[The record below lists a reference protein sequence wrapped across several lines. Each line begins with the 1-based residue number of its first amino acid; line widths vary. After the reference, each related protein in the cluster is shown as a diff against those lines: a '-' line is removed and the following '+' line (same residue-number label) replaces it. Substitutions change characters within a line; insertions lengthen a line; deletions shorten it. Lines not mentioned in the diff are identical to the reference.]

1 MDPVGG
7 IRGWKAVVG
16 RTEVAPLLVE
26 TRTIKSCGGN
36 KLVKDLFGELLEVQ
50 PIFQNKEVMR
60 SSYTPEELPHRNTEI
75 HSLGSILVP
84 ALRGDTPSN
93 VFIYGKTGTGK
104 TASVRY
110 VGNELTK
117 KGQELGKRVNIIYIN
132 CEVVDTQYRV
142 LQNIANWFITAD
154 NWNHRIPFTGWPT
167 DEVYDALCH
176 YVDGDTKAADHK
188 WAPDASRKGGE
199 VTIIVLDEVDKL
211 KGDEV
216 LYTLTRINSNL
227 DKNKVSV
234 IGISNDLK
242 FTEFLDP
249 RVKSSL
255 GEESMIFAPYDAEQ
269 LQDILSQRAGMA
281 LKEDSLDPAV
291 IPLCAALAA
300 REHGDARR
308 ALDLLRVAAE
318 LAERERD
325 DVVQEKHVR
334 LAQNKIELDRISE
347 VVRTLPTQSK
357 LVLLATILGEENNR
371 DHGIK
376 SLTTGEVF
384 GIYQDL
390 CKSTGSDILTQRR
403 ITDLISEL
411 DMLGIFTA
419 RVISKGRY
427 GRTREIQMSCPI
439 DSTRR
444 VLGEDEIIR
453 GVVDHKPR
461 LQHRIV

>member
-1 MDPVGG
+1 M
-7 IRGWKAVVG
+7 AV
-16 RTEVAPLLVE
+16 
-26 TRTIKSCGGN
+26 N
-36 KLVKDLFGELLEVQ
+36 DLFGQLLEAEPLFV
-50 PIFQNKEVMR
+50 NKEVMR
-60 SSYTPEELPHRNTEI
+60 ASYTPDDLPHRDMEI
-75 HSLGSILVP
+75 RQLGALLVP

-104 TASVRY
+104 TACVKY

-117 KGQELGKRVNIIYIN
+117 KGQDPEINKRVNVIYIN
-132 CEVVDTQYRV
+132 CEIVDTQYRV
-142 LQNIANWFITAD
+142 LQNIANSFVPAEKWS
-154 NWNHRIPFTGWPT
+154 HRIPFTGWPT
-167 DEVYDALCH
+167 DEVYDALRK
-176 YVDGDTKAADHK
+176 YVDGNMRDDRDQWVQDT
-188 WAPDASRKGGE
+188 SRKPGE

-216 LYTLTRINSNL
+216 LYTLTRINS
-227 DKNKVSV
+227 DMDRNKVSV

-255 GEESMIFAPYDAEQ
+255 GEESMIFAPYDAMQ
-269 LQDILSQRAGMA
+269 LEDILRQRANMA
-281 LKEDSLDPAV
+281 LKGDVLDGEV

-318 LAERERD
+318 LAERNRD
-325 DVVQEKHVR
+325 EHVKESHVR
-334 LAQNKIELDRISE
+334 MAQNKIETDRISE

-357 LVLLATILGEENNR
+357 LVLLATILGEESNK
-371 DHGIK
+371 DMGIQT
-376 SLTTGEVF
+376 LTTGEVF
-384 GIYQDL
+384 GIYKEL
-390 CKSTGSDILTQRR
+390 CQATGCDVLTQRR

-439 DSTRR
+439 DSTKK
-444 VLGEDEIIR
+444 VLEEDELIR
-453 GVVDHKPR
+453 GVVDHRPR
-461 LQHRIV
+461 RQRKLM

>member
-1 MDPVGG
+1 M
-7 IRGWKAVVG
+7 VV
-16 RTEVAPLLVE
+16 
-26 TRTIKSCGGN
+26 N
-36 KLVKDLFGELLEVQ
+36 DLFGQLLQVE

-60 SSYTPEELPHRNTEI
+60 ASYTPDDLPHREPEI
-75 HSLGSILVP
+75 RQLGSILVP
-84 ALRGDTPSN
+84 ALRNETPSN

-104 TASVRY
+104 TACVKY
-110 VGNELTK
+110 VGKELSK
-117 KGQELGKRVNIIYIN
+117 KGGEIGKRVNLIYIN

-142 LQNIANWFITAD
+142 LQNIANSFIPPEK
-154 NWNHRIPFTGWPT
+154 WSQRIPFTGWPT
-167 DEVYDALCH
+167 DEVYEALRR
-176 YVDGDTKAADHK
+176 YVDGFTKDQNEQWTPNPERRA
-188 WAPDASRKGGE
+188 GE

-216 LYTLTRINSNL
+216 LYTLTRINTDL
-227 DKNKVSV
+227 QQNKVSV

-255 GEESMIFAPYDAEQ
+255 GEESMIFAPYDAGQ
-269 LQDILSQRAGMA
+269 LEDILKQRATIG
-281 LKEDSLDPAV
+281 LKEGILEDSV

-318 LAERERD
+318 LCERERYPA
-325 DVVQEKHVR
+325 VGEAHVR
-334 LAQNKIELDRISE
+334 LAQNKIEIDRISE

-357 LVLLATILGEENNR
+357 LVLLATMLGEEQNR
-371 DHGIK
+371 DQGVHI
-376 SLTTGEVF
+376 LTTGEVF
-384 GIYQDL
+384 DIYKDL
-390 CKSTGSDILTQRR
+390 CRATGCDVLTQRR

-427 GRTREIQMSCPI
+427 GRTREIQMSCPT
-439 DSTRR
+439 DSTKR
-444 VLGEDEIIR
+444 VLEEDEMIR
-453 GVVDHKPR
+453 AVVDYKPR
-461 LQHRIV
+461 RQNRII